1 MAMTRHDVIFDITY
15 SYHLEKM
22 FGTITG
28 RIDRGITL
36 VIIAVGLSAF
46 TPLFSKAW
54 FAAIIGLLSVA
65 QIVYQFAR
73 QSGVSD
79 DLARKYLNLST
90 DAGLLSDEELR
101 ARFKSLQDNDSNV
114 WSVLKNAAYKR
125 ACCVLGLPDST
136 RPLTKREKT
145 FAFLAG
151 DITD

>member
-1 MAMTRHDVIFDITY
+1 MAMTRHDIIFDITY
-15 SYHLEKM
+15 SHYLEKM

-36 VIIAVGLSAF
+36 IIIAVGLSAF

-54 FAAIIGLLSVA
+54 FAGIIGLLSVA

-90 DAGLLSDEELR
+90 DADLLSDEDLH
-101 ARFKSLQDNDSNV
+101 ARFKSLQDSDSNA

-125 ACCVLGLPDST
+125 ACCVLGLPDAT

-151 DITD
+151 EITD